1 MDTSMCVCGKRKGSL
16 NTTNWTR
23 HIKSRKKIKMTD
35 KTEKIKITK
44 YFSKPTCSKGK
55 CNINK
60 YNLVII

>member
-1 MDTSMCVCGKRKGSL
+1 MCVCGKRKGSL